1 MFQCLLSEKKLCYDG
16 IPSWFTG
23 AQKLLKMVDENCRMI
38 HTKDDIKTIVI
49 KLEEK
54 CKELAVISLLKVSIN
69 KLRTYAKIKNS
80 IVIEDYLIYN
90 LSWSQKRVLAKIRL
104 SDHKLRIGRQTS

>member
-23 AQKLLKMVDENCRMI
+23 VQKLIKMVDDNCTMI
-38 HTKDDIKTIVI
+38 HTKDDIRTIVI

-54 CKELAVISLLKVSIN
+54 CKELVLSNIRSDITVKDTSN
-69 KLRTYAKIKNS
+69 KLRTYAKIKNY

-90 LSWSQKRVLAKIRL
+90 LSWSCCKNAY
-104 SDHKLRIGRQTS
+104 